1 MQTWQGLKALD
12 GGERFLSTG
21 TSEDGESKNRGAQ
34 RAAVANVLAVSVV
47 VQSGAIMRGAGDL
60 ALLGLGGEGHGGDDL
75 ILLAM
80 RRWCLGERR
89 DGRQVGA
96 GGNFHFL
103 GGRVLM

>member
-1 MQTWQGLKALD
+1 
-12 GGERFLSTG
+12 
-21 TSEDGESKNRGAQ
+21 
-34 RAAVANVLAVSVV
+34 
-47 VQSGAIMRGAGDL
+47 MRGAGDL

>member
-1 MQTWQGLKALD
+1 MQTWQGWQSLD
-12 GGERFLSTG
+12 GGRFLI
-21 TSEDGESKNRGAQ
+21 DGHERGWRKQKPRCSKGCGGQCASGFGGG
-34 RAAVANVLAVSVV
+34 SVR
-47 VQSGAIMRGAGDL
+47 GAIMRGAGDL

-103 GGRVLM
+103 GGVS